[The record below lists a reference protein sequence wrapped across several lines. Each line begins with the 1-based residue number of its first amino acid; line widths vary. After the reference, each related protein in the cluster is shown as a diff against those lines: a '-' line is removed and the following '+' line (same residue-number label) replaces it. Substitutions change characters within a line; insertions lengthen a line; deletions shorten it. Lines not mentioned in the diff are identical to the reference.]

1 MMVGFDIKVA
11 FFNVLFIS
19 LCLFK
24 SSNGLFLLSIVIM
37 VELKRLIIYKSNSLN
52 KVLSKI
58 KL

>member
-1 MMVGFDIKVA
+1 MVGFDIKVA

-58 KL
+58 ML